1 MLLPLPATVFT
12 ILVSF
17 PARLNSCF
25 PNGMCFVN
33 ISVIKIKHIKFPHMN
48 CLIVDDNKL
57 ARTAL
62 KKLTD
67 QVDFLA
73 VKEECSSPVDAYNY
87 LKKESVDL
95 VFLDV
100 EMPGM
105 TGIELIK
112 NLEKRPIVILI
123 SAKKDYAVEAF
134 ELNVADYMTKPVT
147 LPRLMLAIDRA
158 KKLHEHIELKPDVR
172 GREKDYIFVRSNS
185 VLTKIKVADINY
197 IQALGDYV
205 NIFTKEKRYTAH
217 ITLKGIEEKL
227 PADKFYRLHRSFLI
241 SLDSVDGVEEGTAYV
256 GSHPIP
262 IGKQFKKELLVKL
275 NLI

>member
-1 MLLPLPATVFT
+1 
-12 ILVSF
+12 
-17 PARLNSCF
+17 
-25 PNGMCFVN
+25 
-33 ISVIKIKHIKFPHMN
+33 MN
-48 CLIVDDNKL
+48 CLIVDDNKM

-67 QVDFLA
+67 QVDFLS

-158 KKLHEHIELKPDVR
+158 KKLHENIELKPDLR
-172 GREKDYIFVRSNS
+172 ARDKDYIFVRSNS
-185 VLTKIKVADINY
+185 VLTKIKVNDINY

-205 NIFTKEKRYTAH
+205 NIFTREKRYTAH

-227 PADKFYRLHRSFLI
+227 PVDKFYRLHRSFLI

-256 GSHPIP
+256 GTHPIP
-262 IGKQFKKELLVKL
+262 IGKQFKKELLTKL